1 MELTNEDEGK
11 HVINRDGEQVGV
23 VSEVEGTRAHVEPD
37 PGVTE
42 TIKSKLGWADTDE
55 EMYSI
60 GESDV
65 ESIND
70 QEVHLNR

>member
-1 MELTNEDEGK
+1 MELTHEEEGK
-11 HVINRDGEQVGV
+11 HVINTDGEQVGV
-23 VSEVEGTRAHVEPD
+23 VSQVEGTRAHVTPD
-37 PGVTE
+37 PGITE
-42 TIKSKLGWADTDE
+42 TIKSKLGWADPDE